1 MAPGCGE
8 LVRNVSTGVSGSRS
22 YNSNVLASLFPLIL
36 IAHIALAIS
45 LFVPSVLL
53 PFAFRAQR
61 GPRGRAVAVGEAP
74 GEGSNRFVRLMLA
87 LQSRGTLWLGLGLG
101 LAVTGA
107 GLIAALGPQTL
118 QQPWLLVALVIYGAN
133 LALAYF
139 VQVPRLRRLI
149 GLREGSDPRWAE
161 LARRQRYISYVMAG
175 LVGTIGFLM
184 STKPALW

>member
-1 MAPGCGE
+1 M
-8 LVRNVSTGVSGSRS
+8 SGRF
-22 YNSNVLASLFPLIL
+22 YNSSVLASLFPLIL
-36 IAHIALAIS
+36 VAHIALAIS

-61 GPRGRAVAVGEAP
+61 GPRGAAVAIGDAP
-74 GEGSNRFVRLMLA
+74 SASSNRFVRFMLA
-87 LQSRGTLWLGLGLG
+87 LQSRGTLWLGRG
-101 LAVTGA
+101 LAITGA
-107 GLIAALGPQTL
+107 GLIATLGPQTL
-118 QQPWLLVALVIYGAN
+118 QQPWLLLALIIYGAN

-149 GLREGSDPRWAE
+149 GLREGSDPKWAE
-161 LARRQRYISYVMAG
+161 LARRQRYVSYVMAG